1 MSQNTTGHW
10 AILGAGAIGSLW
22 AMYCY
27 KAGLPF
33 SLIGR
38 SPHSGCLKITADGQQ
53 WQTDVSIQTAA
64 DSLDEITALLVCTKA
79 QDTQTAIDSVRSRL
93 ANNADV
99 VFLQNGMALEAICHQ
114 LPEQNLFAAVT
125 TEGVYRQSP
134 DHLVHA
140 GKGQTHIGS
149 LSGQGKL
156 EAEQLCQSLP
166 HSYLTIKPVENISE
180 YLWQKLA
187 INCAINAL
195 TVKYQCRNGELL
207 DKPEALATIRE
218 VCNEVRSVATAL
230 KITTDFSE
238 LESTVKS
245 VLQTTAKNY
254 SSMYQDVA
262 NQRPT
267 EIDYLN
273 GYLCQQAE
281 QLQIPC
287 PANQALIK
295 LVKELVG

>member
-1 MSQNTTGHW
+1 LPQNTTRHW
-10 AILGAGAIGSLW
+10 TILGAGSIGSLW

-38 SPHSGCLKITADGQQ
+38 KPYTGCLQISAEHQQ
-53 WQTDVSIQTAA
+53 WQTDISIQTAA
-64 DSLDEITALLVCTKA
+64 DSSASITSLLVCTKA
-79 QDTQTAIDSVRSRL
+79 QDTQTAIDSVRTRL
-93 ANNADV
+93 AKNADV
-99 VFLQNGMALEAICHQ
+99 VFLQNGMAMEAICPQ

-125 TEGVYRQSP
+125 TEAAYQLAP
-134 DHLVHA
+134 YDIMHA
-140 GKGQTHIGS
+140 GKGQTHIGP
-149 LSGQGKL
+149 LNKQEKQAAQL
-156 EAEQLCQSLP
+156 LCQSLP
-166 HSYLTIKPVENISE
+166 NSYLEIQPVENISA

-207 DKPEALATIRE
+207 NKPEALTTMRE
-218 VCNEVRSVATAL
+218 VCKEVRAVASAL
-230 KITTDFSE
+230 KITTNFSD
-238 LESTVKS
+238 LEVTVVS
-245 VLQTTAKNY
+245 VLNSTAKNY

-262 NQRPT
+262 QQRET

-281 QLQIPC
+281 RLQIPC
-287 PANQALIK
+287 PANQALID
-295 LVKELVG
+295 LVKELTK